1 MRGRKLDT
9 RANGTLSERAK
20 SGFDELIKRSL
31 RNSLVPEGDSAEVV
45 AVADFPAKMKERR
58 AVVLTISTYAFR
70 AVVVLLFRQDAD
82 TRAHF
87 ERLNR
92 AEPGTWSD
100 QAFQDALA
108 EAGNL
113 CVGAMNRALGEHF
126 EHIGMSTPNTVDRE
140 ALTYMDVLGKGYRRH
155 FELQGLA
162 LPFYASLQVVAYEN
176 VDFNVSAEALAD
188 TADSGE
194 LEMF

>member
-1 MRGRKLDT
+1 MRLAKLDT

-20 SGFDELIKRSL
+20 SAFNELLKRALLS
-31 RNSLVPEGDSAEVV
+31 SLVPEGESAEVV
-45 AVADFPAKMKERR
+45 PIGEFPVKMKERR
-58 AVVLTISTYAFR
+58 GVVLTISTYSFR
-70 AVVVLLFRQDAD
+70 AVIVILFRQDAD

-92 AEPGTWSD
+92 VEPGTWSA
-100 QAFQDALA
+100 QAFQDGLA

-113 CVGAMNRALGEHF
+113 CVGAMNRWLGEHY
-126 EHIGMSTPNTVDRE
+126 EHIGMSTPNMVDRE
-140 ALTYMDVLGKGYRRH
+140 ALAYMDVLGKGYSRQ
-155 FELQGLA
+155 FEVRGMA
-162 LPFYASLQVVAYEN
+162 IPFFATMQVVAYEN
-176 VDFNVSAEALAD
+176 VDFSVSAESLAD

>member
-1 MRGRKLDT
+1 MRRAKLDT
-9 RANGTLSERAK
+9 RANGALSERAK
-20 SGFDELIKRSL
+20 SGFDELLKRAL
-31 RNSLVPEGDSAEVV
+31 KNSLVPEGDSAEVV
-45 AVADFPAKMKERR
+45 AIEQFPVKMKERK
-58 AVVLTISTYAFR
+58 AVVLTISTYSFR
-70 AVVVLLFRQDAD
+70 AVVAFLFRQDAD

-92 AEPGTWSD
+92 AEPGSFSD
-100 QAFQDALA
+100 QAFLDALA

-126 EHIGMSTPNTVDRE
+126 EHIGMSTPNVVDRD
-140 ALTYMDVLGKGYRRH
+140 ALAYMDVLGKGYARN

-162 LPFYASLQVVAYEN
+162 LPMYASLQVVAYDN
-176 VDFNVSAEALAD
+176 VDFSVSAEALAD

-194 LEMF
+194 MEMF